1 MKKGLNL
8 WTVFGFS
15 YSGKPSIEE
24 ILEKAKEF
32 GYDGIEFVFDD
43 ALLDPAK
50 ISKDD
55 RKRYVEKVES
65 LGLQI
70 PSVASGVFWKYNLG
84 STDEKLRE
92 KGRQYVKRGIDLAV
106 DLGARVILVV
116 PAVADPNIPYEKIYS
131 LSIEEFKELSKYAE
145 DRGIIIGLENVWNK
159 FLYSPL
165 EFRRYLDEISSEYV
179 AAYFDVG
186 NIVALGYHE
195 HWIKLLKGKI
205 AMVHVKDFDVNIGNI
220 NGFRH
225 IGKGSIDWKKV
236 INLLKEAGYDDFLNV
251 ECPPEFYPELKAPKY
266 PDDGYRAAK
275 DNAEALKKI
284 LG

>member
-43 ALLDPAK
+43 ALLDLAK

-92 KGRQYVKRGIDLAV
+92 KGRQYVKGGIDLAV

>member
-43 ALLDPAK
+43 ALLDLAK

-92 KGRQYVKRGIDLAV
+92 KGRQYVKGGIDLAV
-106 DLGARVILVV
+106 DLGARVVLVV

-131 LSIEEFKELSKYAE
+131 LSVEEFKELSRYAE

-165 EFRRYLDEISSEYV
+165 EFRRYLDEINSEYV
-179 AAYFDVG
+179 AAYFDIG

-205 AMVHVKDFDVNIGNI
+205 AMVHVKDFDVNVGNI

-236 INLLKEAGYDDFLNV
+236 ISLLKEAGYDDFLNV
-251 ECPPEFYPELKAPKY
+251 ECPPEFYPDLKTPKY
-266 PDDGYRAAK
+266 PEDGYRAAK
-275 DNAEALKKI
+275 ENVEALRKI
-284 LG
+284 LE